1 MRVLITNDDGIRA
14 PALTILARALADAGH
29 DVCVVAPLE
38 GYSGCGASIGS
49 VSEGHRIRIDPVDL
63 AGAPGI
69 AAFAVDSPPAFIVLA
84 ALQGRFGPRPDV
96 VVSGPNSGLNLG
108 PLVLHSGTLGA
119 AVTAASNGVPAIAL
133 STEKRP
139 RFGYETASQFCARH
153 LAGMLGAMGP
163 AAALNINVPDL
174 PLERIA
180 GVRQT
185 RLAPR
190 SLVEIVLL
198 DDAASSADGGD
209 ARLISQPSCSAL
221 RNSPLGRPCGLMR
234 IELEHDHDRSL
245 HRQWRTTL
253 DAPDDTDAGAIVDGY
268 ISITMVHGG
277 LRHVDGHD
285 LLAAWQ
291 PA

>member
-14 PALTILARALADAGH
+14 PALPILARALADAGH

-96 VVSGPNSGLNLG
+96 VVTGPNSGLNLG

-119 AVTAASNGVPAIAL
+119 ALTAASNGVPAIAL

-174 PLERIA
+174 PLEQIA

-190 SLVEIVLL
+190 SLVDIVLL
-198 DDAASSADGGD
+198 DDDAPIADQ
-209 ARLISQPSCSAL
+209 AMQRLL
-221 RNSPLGRPCGLMR
+221 R
-234 IELEHDHDRSL
+234 IALEHDHERSL

-253 DAPDDTDAGAIVDGY
+253 DAPDDTDAGAIVDGC
-268 ISITMVHGG
+268 ISVTVVHGG

-285 LLAAWQ
+285 LFAAWQ
-291 PA
+291 PT